1 MIPRLYI
8 YAAGALAIVG
18 LVWFEIR
25 VHKKANE
32 RDAFKDK
39 LEQSE
44 ALREKDLEKY
54 KLGIAQSAKE
64 RMQLTR
70 DMQAVVDRFNKP
82 LPPPK
87 TLIQIREVPGAC
99 PIVGLSDAF
108 VVRYNQSS
116 DP

>member
-1 MIPRLYI
+1 
-8 YAAGALAIVG
+8 
-18 LVWFEIR
+18 
-25 VHKKANE
+25 
-32 RDAFKDK
+32 
-39 LEQSE
+39 
-44 ALREKDLEKY
+44 
-54 KLGIAQSAKE
+54 
-64 RMQLTR
+64 MQLTR

-108 VVRYNQSS
+108 VVRYNGSS